1 METITV
7 WTKQHQDVWTNLE
20 RDGRHVASRAGIRR
34 DL

>member
-20 RDGRHVASRAGIRR
+20 QDGRHVASRAGIRR